1 MAKQKVEVKAKVVPV
16 VDHYKCKH
24 CEPLKMAHHIYCN
37 HMYIRMIMPDIPSE
51 CIYFPVL

>member
-1 MAKQKVEVKAKVVPV
+1 MAKQQIKPVKAEK

-24 CEPLKMAHHIYCN
+24 CESLAMTKHIYCN
-37 HMYIRMIMPDIPSE
+37 HMYICMIMPDEPSE